1 MVTFDR
7 LVLTSRDLR
16 WLIQCI
22 ILGLTAVVHTACN
35 ANPIHQKSAIENPA
49 RLTIKFED
57 VRREPPEEIQIEL
70 SGESTITIYREQPLS
85 GGAYRYLVPE
95 TDSQR
100 ISDIVG
106 RLSDRPDIR
115 YIELDRR
122 RRID

>member
-7 LVLTSRDLR
+7 LVLTSTHLR

-22 ILGLTAVVHTACN
+22 VLALTAVVHTACY
-35 ANPIHQKSAIENPA
+35 ANPIHRESAIENPA

-57 VRREPPEEIQIEL
+57 VSREPPEEIHIEM
-70 SGESTITIYREQPLS
+70 SGEPAITIYRERPLS